1 MAEKSTAKK
10 RRGPYRVY
18 LRHSNPYKFPASR
31 RKKIGKQCLH
41 EIDRAPTITQNDE
54 DLEFNDGSDDSTFVV
69 PTSNE
74 PAAFGEENEQCCSV
88 GESCEL
94 YESESEDENLE
105 SSLYERF
112 MKDDDSSSDVF
123 SSDNENIE
131 SDSESIMEEH
141 ETEHEDVLYS
151 GASIT
156 ITASVV
162 LILSF
167 VMKHHLTRE
176 AFRDLLR
183 VIEAHCPRPNKCKT
197 EIKKLFEFV
206 SQAKGN
212 IVRHF
217 FCTYCKAYACK
228 GTQDSQLNGT
238 CHICGKSLA
247 NTHGFFIEVPIV
259 EQVKIFFQ
267 GKCSY
272 T

>member
-1 MAEKSTAKK
+1 M
-10 RRGPYRVY
+10 
-18 LRHSNPYKFPASR
+18 
-31 RKKIGKQCLH
+31 
-41 EIDRAPTITQNDE
+41 QND
-54 DLEFNDGSDDSTFVV
+54 DDFEFNDGRDGSTFCEKRIVHV
-69 PTSNE
+69 PISNE
-74 PAAFGEENEQCCSV
+74 PAAFGENEQCYSSEQEV
-88 GESCEL
+88 VGSGESCKL

-105 SSLYERF
+105 SADSLYERF

-141 ETEHEDVLYS
+141 DIEHEDVLYS
-151 GASIT
+151 GAPIT

-176 AFRDLLR
+176 AFRDLLQ

-217 FCTYCKAYACK
+217 FCSYCKAYACK

-259 EQVKIFFQ
+259 EQVQNFFQ